1 MPSSDAATSSVMST
15 PDSNPSPEL
24 VLAPSPASVA
34 GPVVSPPAPRVATI
48 KAIGVGGAGANVIEQ
63 MIRSGLGGVGFA
75 VVNTDSQSLAGSSAA
90 EKLLLDSKLL
100 HGLGS
105 GGDPERGRQ
114 LAEEN
119 LGNLKAMCAGVD
131 VVMIVA
137 GLGGGAGT
145 GICPVLARCAKEA
158 GSLVLGFVLTPFECE
173 GGRRQRIAQHGLGEL
188 KAAADGVVCLP
199 NQRIF
204 KLIDENTSVLDTFK
218 ITNEFLC
225 QGIRGFWR
233 LLTHQGLIN
242 IHFDEL
248 CAVVRDQHAES
259 AIAAV
264 DARGPGRAR
273 ELAEKLLTHPM
284 LDGGQMLADAA
295 AVLVSVIGG
304 PDLTMAEIDRVME
317 QVNRH
322 ADRAQ
327 ILMGA
332 VIDESFR
339 DRMVVTVIAT
349 RREGA
354 HPKVESRLS
363 GGGEGPLGEVFTLT
377 TTRAGF
383 RSGSRSSADAARA
396 RKGASKLRQ
405 GQLALEIVSKGRFD
419 NSEPNIHKGEDLDI
433 PTYVRK
439 GMALN

>member
-1 MPSSDAATSSVMST
+1 MTN
-15 PDSNPSPEL
+15 PDPKLPPEPVIDSRPL
-24 VLAPSPASVA
+24 ASGEVVVPAPSPRAAS
-34 GPVVSPPAPRVATI
+34 I
-48 KAIGVGGAGANVIEQ
+48 KAIGVGGAGVNIIEQ
-63 MIRSGLGGVGFA
+63 MICRGLGGAGFA
-75 VVNTDSQSLAGSSAA
+75 AVNTDNQSLAASSAA
-90 EKLLLDSKLL
+90 EKIFLESKLL
-100 HGLGS
+100 RGMGS

-119 LGNLKAMCAGVD
+119 LPKLKAMCAGVD
-131 VVMIVA
+131 VVIIVA

-145 GICPVLARCAKEA
+145 GISPVLARVAKET

-173 GGRRQRIAQHGLGEL
+173 GGRRLRLAQHGLSEL

-225 QGIRGFWR
+225 EGIRGFWR
-233 LLTHQGLIN
+233 LLTHQGLMN
-242 IHFDEL
+242 IHFNDL
-248 CAVVRDQHAES
+248 CGVVRDQHAES

-264 DARGPGRAR
+264 EGRGAGRAR
-273 ELAEKLLTHPM
+273 EVAEKLLVHPM
-284 LDGGQMLADAA
+284 LDGGQMLGEAA

-304 PDLTMAEIDRVME
+304 PELAMAEINRVME
-317 QVNRH
+317 QISRH
-322 ADRAQ
+322 AERAQ

-349 RREGA
+349 RKDGA
-354 HPKVESRLS
+354 PSKLESRQ
-363 GGGEGPLGEVFTLT
+363 GGGESMPADAFSPGAA
-377 TTRAGF
+377 RQ
-383 RSGSRSSADAARA
+383 GSRFNPRPAGDSART
-396 RKGASKLRQ
+396 RKGPAKMRQ
-405 GQLALEIVSKGRFD
+405 TQLALEMVSKGRFD

-433 PTYVRK
+433 PTYVRR